1 LLEDARRDVPP
12 ALAAAMIDRYLS
24 ARPVLDP
31 QAFHAAYAV
40 LGAQRNAKILG
51 LFSRLARRD
60 GKPAY
65 LALLPRVA
73 GHLKRDLAH
82 PLLAPLKVWCDRHLQ
97 L

>member
-1 LLEDARRDVPP
+1 MAPD
-12 ALAAAMIDRYLS
+12 LAAAMIERYLA
-24 ARPVLDP
+24 ARQGLDG
-31 QAFHAAYAV
+31 QAFRAAYAL

-65 LALLPRVA
+65 LALLPRVVC
-73 GHLKRDLAH
+73 HLRRDLEH
-82 PLLAPLKVWCDRHLQ
+82 PLLAPLKAWFAKHVQ

>member
-1 LLEDARRDVPP
+1 MPAALAETMIARYLAARRDLEP
-12 ALAAAMIDRYLS
+12 A
-24 ARPVLDP
+24 
-31 QAFHAAYAV
+31 AFRTAYAL

-65 LALLPRVA
+65 LALLPRVR

-82 PLLAPLKVWCDRHLQ
+82 PVLAPLKDWFAQNLSPW
-97 L
+97 